1 MLTSR
6 IYISDKVFAGFSGLF
21 ILVSWA
27 MAVWAYAD
35 LPPQIPTHFG
45 FSGLADDW
53 STKTFWSVFM
63 LPIIQLLMAG
73 LLAWAYRHPQYSN
86 IPSTVVIMAL
96 PEPERSFMFQLIRR
110 MIVVVGLIVNVL
122 MAQIML
128 GIVSVGFGVSDH
140 LNSWIII
147 AFVIMLLFIVARYTF
162 FAWHLARSAV
172 AKVRSTQSTQDRP
185 HLDP

>member
-27 MAVWAYAD
+27 IAVWAFAD
-35 LPPQIPTHFG
+35 LPPRIPTHFG

-86 IPSTVVIMAL
+86 IPSTVMIVAL
-96 PEPERSFMFQLIRR
+96 PEPERSLMFQMIRR

-122 MAQIML
+122 MAQIIL
-128 GIVSVGFGVSDH
+128 GIVSVGFGVSDR
-140 LNSWIII
+140 LNPSIII
-147 AFVIMLLFIVARYTF
+147 AFVIMLLFIIARYTF
-162 FAWHLARSAV
+162 FAWRLTTSAV
-172 AKVRSTQSTQDRP
+172 AKVRHTQSTQDHSRL
-185 HLDP
+185 HQ